1 MNLNFG
7 KASRLMRWWLF
18 GIGMLVILYAQSLW
32 QPTAN
37 AQNANADKAAAK
49 AANDLAA
56 QPAAPAAAAPAT
68 PAPPADGM
76 KSLYQL
82 YWDGGI
88 FMHPILFFS
97 LLMFACA
104 LERFIGLRTSRV
116 VPPDL
121 VQGLGEMSGQGGF
134 DPRRA
139 YRLCQEY
146 PSTLANVVKAMLL
159 KVGRPHS
166 EVEQAVKETKDA
178 EATKLYANVRPIA
191 LAQTVGPML
200 GLLGTVQGIIMAFS
214 QISSSTAA
222 TNSNKFT
229 QFAEGI
235 YTALITTFAGL
246 CVAIPAAIFCHHFE
260 GRIQKLCHQIDD
272 VLSNLLPQVEKY
284 EGKLRVSHDQLN
296 QAKTSAPPA
305 PAPVP
310 PPVVAMPAKA

>member
-1 MNLNFG
+1 MNMTLI
-7 KASRLMRWWLF
+7 ATPRLLRWTMF
-18 GIGMLVILYAQSLW
+18 GIGMLVILYAQTLW
-32 QPTAN
+32 QPAQ
-37 AQNANADKAAAK
+37 AQNATADKAAAK

-56 QPAAPAAAAPAT
+56 QPAVPPATQPAAAAPAN
-68 PAPPADGM
+68 AEGQ

-97 LLMFACA
+97 ILMCACA
-104 LERFIGLRTSRV
+104 VERFIGLRTTRV
-116 VPPDL
+116 VPAEL
-121 VQGLGEMSGQGGF
+121 VQGLGEMSAQGGF

-146 PSTLANVVKAMLL
+146 PSSLANVVKAMLL

-166 EVEQAVKETKDA
+166 EVEQTVKEIKDA

-214 QISSSTAA
+214 QISSSSAA

-246 CVAIPAAIFCHHFE
+246 CVAIPAAVFCHYFE
-260 GRIQKLCHQIDD
+260 GRIQKLFQQIDD
-272 VLSNLLPQVEKY
+272 VLSSLLPQVEKY
-284 EGKLRVSHDQLN
+284 EGKLRVSQDQLN
-296 QAKTSAPPA
+296 TQKTAATAA
-305 PAPVP
+305 PAP
-310 PPVVAMPAKA
+310 PPVVAMPAKV

>member
-1 MNLNFG
+1 MNMKFG
-7 KASRLMRWWLF
+7 NTSRPLRWMLF
-18 GIGMLVILYAQSLW
+18 GIGMLVILYAQTLW
-32 QPTAN
+32 QPAAN
-37 AQNANADKAAAK
+37 AQNTSADKAAAK
-49 AANDLAA
+49 AESDLAA
-56 QPAAPAAAAPAT
+56 PAASAAPAAAT
-68 PAPPADGM
+68 PSTPNEE

-88 FMHPILFFS
+88 FMHPILFLS
-97 LLMFACA
+97 LLMLACA

-116 VPPDL
+116 VPADL

-166 EVEQAVKETKDA
+166 EVEQAVKEVKDA
-178 EATKLYANVRPIA
+178 EATKLYSNVRPIA

-214 QISSSTAA
+214 KISATTAA
-222 TNSNKFT
+222 TNANKFT
-229 QFAEGI
+229 EFASGI

-246 CVAIPAAIFCHHFE
+246 CVAIPAAIFCHYFE
-260 GRIQKLCHQIDD
+260 GRIQKLFQQIDD
-272 VLSNLLPQVEKY
+272 VLSSLLPQVEKY

-296 QAKTSAPPA
+296 QAKTAAPPS
-305 PAPVP
+305 APVP
-310 PPVVAMPAKA
+310 PPVVGVPAKV

>member
-1 MNLNFG
+1 MNTNVTST
-7 KASRLMRWWLF
+7 SRIIRWTLF
-18 GIGMLVILYAQSLW
+18 GFGMALIIYAQTLW
-32 QPTAN
+32 QPAQ
-37 AQNANADKAAAK
+37 AQNATADKAAAK

-56 QPAAPAAAAPAT
+56 QPAAPAAAVPSAATST
-68 PAPPADGM
+68 PAEGQ

-82 YWDGGI
+82 YWDGGV

-97 LLMFACA
+97 FLMGACA

-116 VPPDL
+116 IPAEL
-121 VQGLGEMSGQGGF
+121 VQGLGEMSAQGGF

-139 YRLCQEY
+139 YRLCQEH
-146 PSTLANVVKAMLL
+146 PSTLANVVRAMLL

-166 EVEQAVKETKDA
+166 EVEQTVKEVKDA

-246 CVAIPAAIFCHHFE
+246 CVAIPAAVFCHYFE
-260 GRIQKLCHQIDD
+260 GRIQKLFQQIDD
-272 VLSNLLPQVEKY
+272 VLSSLLPQVEKY

-296 QAKTSAPPA
+296 HQKSATATAVPT
-305 PAPVP
+305 P
-310 PPVVAMPAKA
+310 PPVVAMPSKA

>member
-1 MNLNFG
+1 MNLQLGN
-7 KASRLMRWWLF
+7 ASRLVRWWLF
-18 GIGMLVILYAQSLW
+18 GIGMLVILYAQSIW
-32 QPTAN
+32 QP
-37 AQNANADKAAAK
+37 AQRRMPPPTRPQPKRLTTWPRNPGAGCSNTRSGNTCTRRRAK
-49 AANDLAA
+49 VAVPVVL
-56 QPAAPAAAAPAT
+56 
-68 PAPPADGM
+68 GWGC
-76 KSLYQL
+76 LYA
-82 YWDGGI
+82 
-88 FMHPILFFS
+88 PILFFS
-97 LLMFACA
+97 ILMCACA
-104 LERFIGLRTSRV
+104 VERFIGLRTARV
-116 VPPDL
+116 VPSEL
-121 VQGLGEMSGQGGF
+121 VQGLGEMSAQGGF

-166 EVEQAVKETKDA
+166 EVEQTVKETKDA

-246 CVAIPAAIFCHHFE
+246 CVAIPAAVFCHYFE
-260 GRIQKLCHQIDD
+260 GRIQKLFHQIDD
-272 VLSNLLPQVEKY
+272 VLSSLLPQVEKY
-284 EGKLRVSHDQLN
+284 EGKLRVSQDQLN
-296 QAKTSAPPA
+296 TQKTAA
-305 PAPVP
+305 PASPAP
-310 PPVVAMPAKA
+310 PPVVAMPAKV